1 MGRSTDKIG
10 VRRFLIALFLAMG
23 ILGGCSAPKE
33 AVKPAPTFDEALK
46 EYEAGF
52 TPSDYD
58 PEPGKKGSRFGPD
71 TTGTTDTTAVESS
84 TAASME
90 MVPGFRVQ
98 LVATASIDEANA
110 RKAEAEGSFP
120 GERIYIEYD
129 PPTYKVRA
137 GNFQNRI
144 DADRFAKLASSRGFQ
159 DAWPVPERVFKNP
172 SPPPRPP
179 GAAEE
184 AE

>member
-1 MGRSTDKIG
+1 M
-10 VRRFLIALFLAMG
+10 AMFLAMG

-33 AVKPAPTFDEALK
+33 AVKPTPTFDEALK

-58 PEPGKKGSRFGPD
+58 PEPGKKGAS
-71 TTGTTDTTAVESS
+71 TDPTPRARQIPQRLNPPRRPRWNL
-84 TAASME
+84 
-90 MVPGFRVQ
+90 VPGFRVQ

-129 PPTYKVRA
+129 PPRIRCGPGISKTASCGSLCKA
-137 GNFQNRI
+137 GI
-144 DADRFAKLASSRGFQ
+144 EPRFSGCLAGS
-159 DAWPVPERVFKNP
+159 
-172 SPPPRPP
+172 
-179 GAAEE
+179 
-184 AE
+184 